1 MSNIYSYNSKVGKAW
16 IVALIDIYWDLLE
29 PFWNLSVA
37 YLNLFGTYWNLLGT
51 YWNLLGTY
59 WNVFGT
65 YRNLFGTYWNLSQW
79 LAPLTSSDNREI
91 GGSILTVSTDD
102 PLGWVSLTL
111 CVGWEP
117 PVHSAEC
124 RRNCTRGWNDELP
137 IAAKSRTN
145 KVWITLP

>member
-79 LAPLTSSDNREI
+79 LASWTSSANREVE
-91 GGSILTVSTDD
+91 GSILTVSTDD
-102 PLGWVSLTL
+102 PLG
-111 CVGWEP
+111 
-117 PVHSAEC
+117 
-124 RRNCTRGWNDELP
+124 
-137 IAAKSRTN
+137 
-145 KVWITLP
+145 